1 MVIKRKIYKVYKNE
15 NKNMI
20 KICQNKSQ
28 PKHKEKSSDKRGVG
42 SQGQKAEQN
51 GMLLFSEYDIQFV
64 RLLKF
69 QRWIVVTA
77 A

>member
-28 PKHKEKSSDKRGVG
+28 SKHKEKSSDKKGVG
-42 SQGQKAEQN
+42 SHGQKAEQN